1 MKLSSRGNLHI
12 SYLHREKYRTEKLH
26 SLWTTRLTNFR
37 HYFSKNKVRLTP
49 CVTPGMYV
57 SAQCNFLDI
66 ISFSF
71 KLGVGAHI
79 QEQQKNVKAE
89 MPAVMFQKDI
99 R

>member
-1 MKLSSRGNLHI
+1 
-12 SYLHREKYRTEKLH
+12 
-26 SLWTTRLTNFR
+26 
-37 HYFSKNKVRLTP
+37 
-49 CVTPGMYV
+49 MYV